1 MRQAQSTFHFHVVLS
16 ATVLLL
22 AASYAA
28 HSQKNAAQPATQE
41 QTARQAVELL
51 RARCVSCHNDKVK
64 SGGVVL
70 DTRAGALATN
80 AFMPDKPDTSRL
92 AQVVQS
98 GRMPPTGKLPAADI
112 ALLTAWIK
120 AGASWPASANALH
133 PASSAPAPL
142 WSLQPV
148 RHAAVPRTPFDARA
162 VNPIDR
168 FIFAR
173 LAAKGLKPSPAADRA
188 TLLRRVSIDLTGLPP
203 TPAELDAFLK
213 DTSSRAYE
221 MVVDRLLASPAY
233 GERWG
238 RHWLDVVRYGES
250 TGYEQN
256 HLRPNAW
263 PYRDYVIRAFNEDK
277 PYTQFIAEQL
287 AGDVLA
293 PHDPNVNAAT
303 GFLVA
308 GVHDNVG
315 IQTEEGTRQQ
325 RSNDLDDMTATT
337 GAAFLG
343 LSVGCAK
350 CHDHKFDPIP
360 QKDYYRLTACF
371 AGVRHGERALPRPT
385 TPAPEQIA
393 SLNRRV
399 QSLANDINALDDAA
413 RQMVLRQ
420 RGGPADARPAV
431 NARRNV
437 DDFAPTLA
445 RFVRFTVLAT
455 RDNAEPCLDELQVF
469 GADLSRNLALAQD
482 GAKAAAS
489 SLLPGHAIHQ
499 IAHLNDGQFGNDW
512 SWISSTPGSGW
523 AQIELP
529 RPALIQ
535 RVVWSRD
542 GAAIPRLDDRVPTRY
557 RIEVS
562 QDGKT
567 WQTVG
572 SEARRQGSS
581 DYIHPDKL
589 RAALTPVQQ
598 ARRDA
603 LAGERA
609 GVERELASLQSQR
622 MAYVGQFANPDPIYL
637 LNRGDVMQRI
647 EPVTPGALSCVTGLN
662 ADLNLPPDASEPQR
676 RLALAT
682 WIGDTRNPLTA
693 RVLVNRVWQYHFGR
707 GLVNTPSDFGRN
719 GERPTHPEL
728 LDWLAAKFMEKDEG
742 GRMKDEKNNVLSSS
756 FACGWKLK
764 RLHKMIVMS
773 STYRQSSEVNA
784 KAQAVDAGDQ
794 LLWRMPLRRMEAEA
808 IRDAILQASGKLDR
822 RMGGPSFALFKYR
835 VVNVAIYE
843 PLESYGSET
852 WRRSVYQQPARAIHD
867 EVLSAFDC
875 PESSQRAPRRDA
887 TTTALQAL
895 NPAQRQVP
903 GTAGRFSRRTST
915 GRSRNQ
921 RDRAGAT
928 RLPPDLWP
936 FTRRFRTAGRAFA
949 CVRAGLAVPVP
960 RLAQRQRSFCT
971 TSPQLSLETTVTH
984 TLESYALT
992 YLTAN
997 LYKPCIV
1004 PASRLYPRRL
1014 EYTI

>member
-1 MRQAQSTFHFHVVLS
+1 MRFSILRVRSTLGRRPYSEALQCVAPARAYRHNRKYTMTSARSAYLS
-16 ATVLLL
+16 HLLL
-22 AASYAA
+22 GATLLITASYAA
-28 HSQKNAAQPATQE
+28 QGQKNAAPPTAQE
-41 QTARQAVELL
+41 QQARQAVALL
-51 RARCVSCHNDKVK
+51 RVHCLSCHNDKVK
-64 SGGVVL
+64 SGGINL
-70 DTRAGALATN
+70 ATRADALAAN
-80 AFMPDKPDTSRL
+80 AFTPGSSSASKV
-92 AQVVQS
+92 AQVTQA
-98 GRMPPTGKLPAADI
+98 GKMPPTGKLPAEDI
-112 ALLTAWIK
+112 ALLADWIK
-120 AGASWPASANALH
+120 AGATWPTSANALH
-133 PASSAPAPL
+133 SASSALSPL

-148 RHAAVPRTPFDARA
+148 RRPAVPRTPFDAHA

-168 FIFAR
+168 FVDAR
-173 LAAKGLKPSPAADRA
+173 LAAKGLRPSPAADRA

-203 TPAELDAFLK
+203 TPAERDAFLQNK
-213 DTSSRAYE
+213 NPRAYE

-263 PYRDYVIRAFNEDK
+263 PYRDYVIHAFNEDE

-308 GVHDNVG
+308 GIHDNVG

-325 RSNDLDDMTATT
+325 RSNDLDDMVATT

-360 QKDYYRLTACF
+360 QKDYYRMAACF
-371 AGVRHGERALPRPT
+371 AGVRHGERALPRENMSS
-385 TPAPEQIA
+385 PEQIA
-393 SLNRRV
+393 SLSRRA
-399 QSLANDINALDDAA
+399 QALANDINVLDDIA
-413 RQMVLRQ
+413 RQAVLRQ

-445 RFVRFTVLAT
+445 RFVRFNVLAT

-469 GADLSRNLALAQD
+469 GADLSHNLALALD
-482 GAKAAAS
+482 GAKATAS

-499 IAHLNDGQFGNDW
+499 ITHLNDGQFGNDW
-512 SWISSTPGSGW
+512 SWISNTPGSGW

-529 RPALIQ
+529 RPALVQ

-542 GAAIPRLDDRVPTRY
+542 GAAISRLDDRVPTRY

-562 QDGKT
+562 ADGKT
-567 WQTVG
+567 WQTVSSQAG
-572 SEARRQGSS
+572 RQGSS
-581 DYIHPDKL
+581 DYIHPDAL
-589 RAALTPVQQ
+589 RAALTPAQR

-603 LAGERA
+603 LVGERA
-609 GVERELASLQSQR
+609 NVDGDLALLQSRR
-622 MAYVGQFANPDPIYL
+622 MAYVGQFSSPDSIFL
-637 LNRGDVMQRI
+637 LNRGDVMQRL
-647 EPVTPGALSCVTGLN
+647 EPVTPGALSCVAGLN
-662 ADLNLPPDASEPQR
+662 VDLNLPPDAPETQR
-676 RLALAT
+676 RLALAR
-682 WIGDTRNPLTA
+682 WIGDPRNPLTA

-728 LDWLAAKFMEKDEG
+728 LDWLADDFMQT
-742 GRMKDEKNNVLSSS
+742 
-756 FACGWKLK
+756 GWKLK
-764 RLHKMIVMS
+764 PLHKLIVMS
-773 STYRQSSEVNA
+773 ATYRQSSEVNA
-784 KAQAVDAGDQ
+784 KAQAVDASNQ

-808 IRDAILQASGKLDR
+808 IRDAILQTSGKLDR
-822 RMGGPSFALFKYR
+822 RMGGPGFALFKYR

-843 PLESYGSET
+843 PLESYGPET

-895 NPAQRQVP
+895 NLLNGKFMVQQAGFLAERVRTEMGTNPSAQVRQAFRL
-903 GTAGRFSRRTST
+903 TF
-915 GRSRNQ
+915 GRSPDASEQ
-921 RDRAGAT
+921 QSALALVSAQGLPSLCRA
-928 RLPPDLWP
+928 LLN
-936 FTRRFRTAGRAFA
+936 
-949 CVRAGLAVPVP
+949 
-960 RLAQRQRSFCT
+960 
-971 TSPQLSLETTVTH
+971 
-984 TLESYALT
+984 
-992 YLTAN
+992 AN
-997 LYKPCIV
+997 EFLY
-1004 PASRLYPRRL
+1004 Y
-1014 EYTI
+1014 